1 MKRNVVFG
9 SVGVALVA
17 MGSAALAG
25 DKTKSE
31 QAFDRLTS
39 LQGEWKGETGG
50 VNTTLIYTLTA
61 NGSALMEQCRPEKG
75 SEMITM
81 FTLDG
86 DHLIATH
93 YCSARNQPQMATSPI
108 TDAQKPLEFSL
119 VRVTGLQSPDD
130 FHNTGLT
137 VIQEDND
144 HLTQEWS
151 YQHKGKTGKNIFR
164 FTRVWQ
170 GAS

>member
-9 SVGVALVA
+9 SVGVAFVVIA
-17 MGSAALAG
+17 SAVLAG

-39 LQGEWKGETGG
+39 LQGEWTGQIDG

-75 SEMITM
+75 PEMITM
-81 FTLDG
+81 FTVDG

-108 TDAQKPLEFSL
+108 TD
-119 VRVTGLQSPDD
+119 G
-130 FHNTGLT
+130 
-137 VIQEDND
+137 
-144 HLTQEWS
+144 
-151 YQHKGKTGKNIFR
+151 
-164 FTRVWQ
+164 
-170 GAS
+170 

>member
-17 MGSAALAG
+17 MTSAALAG

-39 LQGEWKGETGG
+39 LKGEWNGQIDG
-50 VNTTLIYTLTA
+50 VNTTLIYTVTA

-75 SEMITM
+75 PEMVTM
-81 FTLDG
+81 FTVDG

-93 YCSARNQPQMATSPI
+93 YCSARNQPQMETPAI
-108 TDAQKPLEFSL
+108 TDVQKPLTFSL
-119 VRVTGLQSPDD
+119 VRVTGLKSPDA

-137 VIQEDND
+137 VIQDDDD

-164 FTRVWQ
+164 FTRVRQ

>member
-1 MKRNVVFG
+1 MKWNIVFG
-9 SVGVALVA
+9 SVGMALVA
-17 MGSAALAG
+17 MASAALAG

-151 YQHKGKTGKNIFR
+151 YQHRGKTGKNIFR
-164 FTRVWQ
+164 FTRVCQ